1 MVDGDLY
8 YILLRIFN
16 NINNTEFAYPSIK
29 ALFCEE
35 LILQYFLNFIYLYLK
50 YISNLLLF

>member
-35 LILQYFLNFIYLYLK
+35 LILQYFLNFIYFYLK